1 MKRTGRI
8 SIVTLSIIVVGLA
21 GIFWPL
27 ARRGFYISDDGEW
40 MIIRLSAFYQSLAD
54 GQFPVRFLGRLNNS
68 FGYPVA
74 NFLYPGFLYIGSLL
88 HVFGFSFVT
97 SVKIILIASVSGAA
111 YFLYAALRRMYSPI
125 ASRVGTI
132 AFITSPYVLYDLYVR
147 GSVGEILAF
156 LPASMGLYSIIRD
169 KRWTFALAVA
179 LLIVSHNTFAL
190 LFLCVFIVFMIAYQ
204 RLRFVWQFFLG
215 LLMSA
220 FFWIPALVEKQYVR
234 FDSVTVS
241 NPVDYLLGS
250 SSFWMIGLSGVLC
263 LALLLFGKK
272 WKSDPGTKAAVICFT
287 ICAFLVMPQSA
298 IIWSFQPIASLVQ
311 FPYRLLG
318 VGSLM
323 TSWIVAAAYEKVEK
337 RKIFFILSILI
348 ILVIPAWNILQN
360 ISYVRR
366 DEGYYTTNEATTTVR
381 DEYMP
386 NWVNINPEIRSFEK
400 MIFHKGRGNIVYAY
414 LNTQKVV
421 AHVDVREA
429 SVIRFQTIYYPG
441 WGITVN
447 GKTVPVVYDNPY
459 GVMEFPVESGNHTI
473 VAEFRETILR
483 FAADI
488 VSLGAVL
495 TWMIFVMKSVL
506 RR

>member
-8 SIVTLSIIVVGLA
+8 SIVTLCIIAVALA

-54 GQFPVRFLGRLNNS
+54 GQLPVRFLGRLNNS

-88 HVFGFSFVT
+88 HVLGFSFVT
-97 SVKIILIASVSGAA
+97 SVKIILVTSIAGAA
-111 YFLYAALRRMYSPI
+111 AFLYTALRRAYSSI
-125 ASRVGTI
+125 GATMGTI
-132 AFITSPYVLYDLYVR
+132 AFIASPYVLYDLYVR

-156 LPASMGLYSIIRD
+156 LPAAVGLYSIIADR
-169 KRWTFALAVA
+169 RWMFAFAVA
-179 LLIVSHNTFAL
+179 LLVVSHNTLAL
-190 LFLCVFIVFMIAYQ
+190 LFIGVFIVFLIAY
-204 RLRFVWQFFLG
+204 RRYAFVWQFFLG
-215 LLMSA
+215 ILMSA
-220 FFWIPALVEKQYVR
+220 FFWIPAIAEKQYVR

-241 NPVDYLLGS
+241 NPLDYFLGTR
-250 SSFWMIGLSGVLC
+250 SFWMIGFAGVLS
-263 LALLLFGKK
+263 LVLLIFNKK
-272 WKSDPGTKAAVICFT
+272 KKFDPGIKTAGICY
-287 ICAFLVMPQSA
+287 IISAFLVLPVSA
-298 IIWSFQPIASLVQ
+298 FLWAFRPVTALIQ

-323 TSWIVAAAYEKVEK
+323 APWIVAAAIDQVGKQKV
-337 RKIFFILSILI
+337 FVVLILLC
-348 ILVIPAWNILQN
+348 ILVLPAWNFQQN
-360 ISYVRR
+360 ISFVRR

-386 NWVNINPEIRSFEK
+386 KWVKMNPEVRSFER
-400 MIFHKGRGNIVYAY
+400 MIFQKGRGNMVYAY

-421 AHVDVREA
+421 AHVDAREA

-441 WGITVN
+441 WGITVD
-447 GKTVPVVYDNPY
+447 GKPVSVAYDNPH
-459 GVMEFPVESGNHTI
+459 GLMEFSVESGKHTI
-473 VAEFRETILR
+473 AAEFRETILR

-488 VSLGAVL
+488 VSLGAALAWIVWVL
-495 TWMIFVMKSVL
+495 KSVL
-506 RR
+506 RS